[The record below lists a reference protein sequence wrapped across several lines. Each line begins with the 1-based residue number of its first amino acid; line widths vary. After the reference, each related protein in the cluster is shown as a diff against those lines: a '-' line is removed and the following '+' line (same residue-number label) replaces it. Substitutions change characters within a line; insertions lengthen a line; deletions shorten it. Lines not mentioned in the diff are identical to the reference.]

1 MVLVPTSVKKT
12 VYERIFNDGVIV
24 VKKDS
29 KLKEHRDF
37 NGISNLV
44 VMMITKSLHSK
55 YVFVTYIDLLSSYRR
70 GYLQEKFNWGYH
82 YYFLSD
88 EGVEFLRDYLHL
100 DASAFPET
108 HLVKTA
114 KDAAAEGEAE
124 KEDARP
130 ARGGKW
136 GADKQ

>member
-1 MVLVPTSVKKT
+1 MVLVPTPLKKS

-29 KLKEHRDF
+29 KVKEHRDF
-37 NGISNLV
+37 KGVSNLH

-55 YVFVTYIDLLSSYRR
+55 
-70 GYLQEKFNWGYH
+70 GYLIEKFNWGYH

-100 DASAFPET
+100 DASAVPET
-108 HLVKTA
+108 HQVKTA
-114 KDAAAEGEAE
+114 KDAANEGEAE
-124 KEDARP
+124 KEERP
-130 ARGGKW
+130 VRN
-136 GADKQ
+136 

>member
-1 MVLVPTSVKKT
+1 MVLVPTPVKKT
-12 VYERIFNDGVIV
+12 VYERIFNDGVIF

-37 NGISNLV
+37 NGISNLH

-55 YVFVTYIDLLSSYRR
+55 
-70 GYLQEKFNWGYH
+70 GYLTEKYNWGYH

-108 HLVKTA
+108 HISKTG
-114 KDAAAEGEAE
+114 KGQDEEADE
-124 KEDARP
+124 KP
-130 ARGGKW
+130 ARGGRW